1 MPNELGNYLRELRGT
16 KSLREVA
23 ERSGGKLS
31 HNVIST
37 AEKGVGTHG
46 NAYVPSPEKLKAFA
60 DVYGV
65 SYSKLMNLAGYSE
78 ETPDWA
84 SQDDVIELQTLL
96 ENNVNMAYG
105 GESLTEAEKQ
115 RVKDI
120 LTTLFWDKLQKKKE
134 GGKRE

>member
-1 MPNELGNYLRELRGT
+1 MIGERL
-16 KSLREVA
+16 KSLRKTSKETQEEVA
-23 ERSGGKLS
+23 KAIGVTRAAYSHFENNRNEPDIEIIRKLS
-31 HNVIST
+31 EHYNVST
-37 AEKGVGTHG
+37 DYILG
-46 NAYVPSPEKLKAFA
+46 NKVPE
-60 DVYGV
+60 
-65 SYSKLMNLAGYSE
+65 
-78 ETPDWA
+78 WA

-134 GGKRE
+134 GGKLE